1 MKKKINIIISTV
13 ITIILLYFLL
23 SQIKIN
29 DVIQIFQNSNFYY
42 LALGFFFYILMGIVR
57 TFRFKL
63 LLKNKLSFF
72 DILPITYVHSLL
84 NSILP
89 VRTGEFS
96 YVYMLK
102 KNNKQSVS
110 RGLSSL
116 IIARVFDFI
125 ILISIM
131 ILFVV
136 ISKDLPNKEIF
147 DGLIPYLV
155 MLLVLIILGSI
166 NNYNRR
172 LLDEKGFDTECD
184 GYIQL
189 VCSQLCF
196 CKAR

>member
-155 MLLVLIILGSI
+155 MLLVLIILGLFSLI
-166 NNYNRR
+166 FSSAY
-172 LLDEKGFDTECD
+172 L
-184 GYIQL
+184 
-189 VCSQLCF
+189 
-196 CKAR
+196 